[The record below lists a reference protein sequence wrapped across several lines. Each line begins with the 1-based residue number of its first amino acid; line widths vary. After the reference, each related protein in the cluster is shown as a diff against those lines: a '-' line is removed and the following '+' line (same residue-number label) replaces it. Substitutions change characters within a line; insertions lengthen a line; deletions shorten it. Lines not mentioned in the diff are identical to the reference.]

1 MLLFHQINLM
11 RWSIDMKRAIFFL
24 MVILF
29 PIFDSAVMPLL
40 SIGGYYGSITFVF
53 LICYT
58 IYYGRKDGVILA
70 IILGLMQDLLYINI
84 IGLNLLCN
92 LIVVY
97 CVVQISDI
105 LNKEK
110 MFLISVLT
118 FIFSCL
124 KAGLIFVVFF
134 LLAQDYN
141 LYSIFF
147 TSIIN
152 FVICCFFYKSFYRF
166 FNSEQMKKEWN
177 FKER

>member
-1 MLLFHQINLM
+1 
-11 RWSIDMKRAIFFL
+11 

-29 PIFDSAVMPLL
+29 PIFDSAIMPLL
-40 SIGGYYGSITFVF
+40 SINGFYGSITFVF

-58 IYYGRKDGVILA
+58 IYYGERNGLVLA
-70 IILGLMQDLLYINI
+70 LILGLIQDLLYIHV
-84 IGLNLLCN
+84 IGINLLCN
-92 LIVVY
+92 IIVVY
-97 CVVQISDI
+97 CIVQIRDI

-118 FIFSCL
+118 FGFSCL
-124 KAGLIFVVFF
+124 RAGLVFVVFF
-134 LLAQDYN
+134 LLKEDYN

-152 FVICCFFYKSFYRF
+152 FVICFFFYKAFYKF
-166 FNSEQMKKEWN
+166 FNSEQMKKDWN